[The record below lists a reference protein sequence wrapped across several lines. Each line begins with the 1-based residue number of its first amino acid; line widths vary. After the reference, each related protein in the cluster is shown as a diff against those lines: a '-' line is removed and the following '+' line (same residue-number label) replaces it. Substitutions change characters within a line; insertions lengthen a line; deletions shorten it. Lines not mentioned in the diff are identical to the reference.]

1 MTASVAPNERNSKN
15 RITILDYDSLGRN
28 MRLLL
33 SFALVLP
40 LIAFADSY
48 VATIEKVSGTV
59 GFYSEAGQNEGRVKV
74 GAFPHEAVLSKDGRL
89 LYVSNNGVLW
99 MTEDTMGTNSLSVVD

>member
-1 MTASVAPNERNSKN
+1 
-15 RITILDYDSLGRN
+15 

-33 SFALVLP
+33 SLALP
-40 LIAFADSY
+40 LLASADSY

-99 MTEDTMGTNSLSVVD
+99 MTEDTMGTNSHLRRRRGIEEEALRHRSGSISPSARDSR